1 MSALHERPSATAETA
16 ADTGQAV
23 SDIFTGISSAPT
35 GSRQATEKGITRA
48 AVPAFVAG
56 EELADLADADPRI
69 VVMTAD
75 LATANRLID
84 FRPRHP
90 ERFFDMGIAE
100 KNMVTAAAGL
110 ASVGFTPFVG
120 TFASFAAILC
130 FEQIRTDCAYPG
142 MPVRILGH
150 HSGMSLGFYGTSHH
164 ALEDLAALRAVANL
178 TVACAADSNQLRA
191 MLRASLDV
199 PGAIYLRLGRGRD
212 PEVYPEVPAGFAF
225 GKATTLRDGADATVI
240 ATGSEVHPALR
251 AADLLAGDGLS
262 VRVVDMH
269 TISPLDSEA
278 VVAAASETGAILT
291 VEEHNITGGLGGAV
305 AEVLAERRLAVP
317 FRRHGVPDDYVLIG
331 PPAAL
336 YAHYRLDAAG
346 IAAEVRHLRDA
357 ASAALAP
364 RGPERT

>member
-1 MSALHERPSATAETA
+1 MSASHSQSPSTAQTA
-16 ADTGQAV
+16 PEAAGQAV
-23 SDIFTGISSAPT
+23 SDIFTGVSSSAA
-35 GSRQATEKGITRA
+35 GGRRATEKGITRTS
-48 AVPAFVAG
+48 VPAFVAG

-75 LATANRLID
+75 LASSNRLID
-84 FRPRHP
+84 FQPRHP
-90 ERFFDMGIAE
+90 DRFIDMGIAE

-110 ASVGFTPFVG
+110 ASAGFMPFVG

-164 ALEDLAALRAVANL
+164 ALEDLSALRSVADL

-191 MLRASLDV
+191 MLRASLDI

-212 PEVYPEVPAGFAF
+212 PEVYPEVPADFTF
-225 GKATTLRDGADATVI
+225 GSAATLRDGGDVTVI
-240 ATGSEVHPALR
+240 ATGSEVHPALS
-251 AADLLAGDGLS
+251 AAGLLAEDGLS
-262 VRVVDMH
+262 VRVIDMH
-269 TISPLDSEA
+269 TISPLDTEA
-278 VVAAASETGAILT
+278 IVAAARETGAILT

-305 AEVLAERRLAVP
+305 AEVLADRRLAVP
-317 FRRHGVPDDYVLIG
+317 FRRHGVPDDYALIG

-346 IAAEVRHLRDA
+346 IAAEVRDLCGAA
-357 ASAALAP
+357 ASVLP
-364 RGPERT
+364 QREP